1 MIIITNGA
9 NATIYYS
16 ESQWLDAS
24 DCEFC
29 EGSWGFR
36 VPNSTPNSEI
46 LGQPAQVEYD
56 PETGKEIIIQP
67 ATPPMSQDAVEAI
80 ATETLFEPAVEGGS
94 KE

>member
-1 MIIITNGA
+1 MIIITNGN

-46 LGQPAQVEYD
+46 LGTPPSIN
-56 PETGKEIIIQP
+56 PETGEITP
-67 ATPPMSQDAVEAI
+67 GTPPMTQAAVEAV
-80 ATETLFEPAVEGGS
+80 ATEVIFEPAPVEGAA
-94 KE
+94 E

>member
-1 MIIITNGA
+1 MVIITNGA

-36 VPNSTPNSEI
+36 VPNSTVNNYNI
-46 LGQPAQVEYD
+46 LGTPASID
-56 PETGKEIIIQP
+56 PETGEVTP
-67 ATPPMSQDAVEAI
+67 AVPPMTQSEVQAI
-80 ATETLFEPAVEGGS
+80 STEILFEPAPVEGAA
-94 KE
+94 E

>member
-16 ESQWLDAS
+16 ESQWLDAEG
-24 DCEFC
+24 CEFC

-46 LGQPAQVEYD
+46 LGMPPSFD
-56 PETGKEIIIQP
+56 PETGEITP
-67 ATPPMSQDAVEAI
+67 GTPPMTQAAVAAI